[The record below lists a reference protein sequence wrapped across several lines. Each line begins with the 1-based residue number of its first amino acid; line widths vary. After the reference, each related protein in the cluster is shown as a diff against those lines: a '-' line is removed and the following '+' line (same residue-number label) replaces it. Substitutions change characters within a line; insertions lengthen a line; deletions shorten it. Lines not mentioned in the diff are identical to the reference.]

1 MEHFGSSHSSCTAM
15 LVGKNA
21 TIDGST
27 IIARDE
33 DGESAINQKTFK
45 VFPARD
51 YDEEFVSE
59 YSGVKIPL
67 HGHGFRFT
75 ATPNAKDNEIKGRWD
90 EQGINEYNVAMSSTE
105 TEGTNARCLGHDPLV
120 KNGIDEDS
128 MLYLVLPFVKTAREG
143 VARLGKLIEQ
153 YGTGEC
159 NGIAFADQDEVWYFE
174 TGAGHQ
180 WAAQRIPDDCYAICP
195 NIMVIQE
202 IDFNDPDNF
211 MFAPT
216 LKSFVEK
223 NHLNPDPA
231 TFNYRNIFGTQ
242 SEADSY
248 YNTPRTWYGQKL
260 FNPSIEQD
268 PTSQNMPFLRRPE
281 KKIAIEDV
289 EAFLSSHY
297 NGTPYDPMGT
307 FASGTKEDQRK
318 FRSISLDRNQSSCIL
333 QIRNHV
339 PKEFAAIQWINFGFY
354 CYSPYVPFY
363 TNISDTPANYQK
375 AGAEVDPNSAYWM
388 YKTLAVIIEPRYHK
402 FINEVNEYR
411 DGCQSFGL
419 RRIDQIDQQA
429 ADLEEGELNNFLTKA
444 NLQTAAEVTKRTH
457 ALLSSLIK
465 QSLLDSK
472 YQFELGDN
480 L

>member
-1 MEHFGSSHSSCTAM
+1 M
-15 LVGKNA
+15 
-21 TIDGST
+21 
-27 IIARDE
+27 
-33 DGESAINQKTFK
+33 
-45 VFPARD
+45 
-51 YDEEFVSE
+51 
-59 YSGVKIPL
+59 
-67 HGHGFRFT
+67 
-75 ATPNAKDNEIKGRWD
+75 
-90 EQGINEYNVAMSSTE
+90 
-105 TEGTNARCLGHDPLV
+105 
-120 KNGIDEDS
+120 
-128 MLYLVLPFVKTAREG
+128 
-143 VARLGKLIEQ
+143 ARLGKLIEQ

-195 NIMVIQE
+195 NIMVIEE

-211 MFAPT
+211 MFASS

-223 NHLNPDPA
+223 NHLNPDPT

-307 FASGTKEDQRK
+307 FASGTKEEQRK

-375 AGAEVDPNSAYWM
+375 AGAEVDTNSAYWM
-388 YKTLAVIIEPRYHK
+388 YKTLAVVVEPRYHK

-419 RRIDQIDQQA
+419 QRIDQIDQQA
-429 ADLEEGELNNFLTKA
+429 AELEVDELNNFLTKA

-457 ALLSSLIK
+457 SLLSSLIK